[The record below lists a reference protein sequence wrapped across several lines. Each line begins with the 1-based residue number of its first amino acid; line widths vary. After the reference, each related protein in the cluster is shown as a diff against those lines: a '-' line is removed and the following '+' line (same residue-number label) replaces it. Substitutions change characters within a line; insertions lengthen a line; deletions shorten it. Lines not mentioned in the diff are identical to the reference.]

1 VTSSRWRNFDHEQ
14 IQALA
19 RGPRFRDAPGERVCP
34 ACGATTVRTY
44 FQGGERL
51 GNPILMTYT
60 WCANCHR
67 YSGATGPKPTG
78 LEFDDPL
85 ERVPPPERSELGQDL
100 VRLLTYLDQLW
111 DEGVLPQRIST
122 R

>member
-1 VTSSRWRNFDHEQ
+1 MIRWRTFGPAQ
-14 IQALA
+14 LSVLA
-19 RGPRFRDAPGERVCP
+19 TGPRFRDVRAERTCP
-34 ACGATTVRTY
+34 VCGATAVRTY

-67 YSGATGPKPTG
+67 YHGATGPKPAG
-78 LEFDDPL
+78 LEFDDPFGRL
-85 ERVPPPERSELGQDL
+85 PALERSELGQDL
-100 VRLLTYLDQLW
+100 ISLLTYLDRLW
-111 DEGVLPQRIST
+111 DEGVLPQQIST